1 MEETIVAAAARP
13 AAMADGT
20 GGLPDTAPG
29 GPAPRE
35 ETLTMNQG
43 ENKL

>member
-1 MEETIVAAAARP
+1 MEQSCVVAAARP
-13 AAMADGT
+13 AAMADGN
-20 GGLPDTAPG
+20 GRQPGAEPD

-35 ETLTMNQG
+35 ETLTTKQG

>member
-1 MEETIVAAAARP
+1 MGEAMAAAAARP
-13 AAMADGT
+13 AAME
-20 GGLPDTAPG
+20 GGNGGQLSAEPD

-35 ETLTMNQG
+35 ETLTTKRG